1 MKKALVSLLSS
12 GIGAAVSLADK
23 IAENADARIER
34 KTKVRMMRI
43 ELRRARREM
52 RRDTRRGKKTPS
64 LENE

>member
-12 GIGAAVSLADK
+12 GIGAAVNLADK